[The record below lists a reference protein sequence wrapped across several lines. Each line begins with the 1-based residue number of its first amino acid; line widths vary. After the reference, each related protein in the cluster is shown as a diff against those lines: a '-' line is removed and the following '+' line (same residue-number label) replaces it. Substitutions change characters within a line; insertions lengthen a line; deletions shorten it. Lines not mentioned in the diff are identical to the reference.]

1 MLNRIFI
8 CVVGGVMLAAVA
20 CGAASDIDALRA
32 QAEQGDT
39 AAQARLGD
47 CYYKG
52 NGVVADKAE
61 AVKWYRKAAEQ
72 NDGVAQ
78 LILGNCYRYGHGV
91 AKDHAEALK
100 WYRKAAEHGEAS
112 AEAKEAI
119 QQMTKK

>member
-1 MLNRIFI
+1 MGLAYDKGQG
-8 CVVGGVMLAAVA
+8 VGINYV
-20 CGAASDIDALRA
+20 
-32 QAEQGDT
+32 
-39 AAQARLGD
+39 
-47 CYYKG
+47 
-52 NGVVADKAE
+52 E

-100 WYRKAAEHGEAS
+100 CYRKAAEHGEAS

-119 QQMTKK
+119 QQMTKKSEA